1 MVVRENL
8 IKISAFFKKK
18 GSKDVCYYAQHH
30 PPVSPIPST
39 HTHTHRITHTRTCV
53 CEREIGDNDDD
64 GRGEGRESDC
74 TPYMLVTEAM
84 VEGSSK
90 AQLGEGG
97 GVKCG
102 KSGRQRERESR
113 EVARGTRLG
122 TATRVGW

>member
-1 MVVRENL
+1 MFVTTHNTTLLSPPYQALTHIHTEKRIHVR
-8 IKISAFFKKK
+8 
-18 GSKDVCYYAQHH
+18 
-30 PPVSPIPST
+30 
-39 HTHTHRITHTRTCV
+39 V
-53 CEREIGDNDDD
+53 CENEIGDNDDD
-64 GRGEGRESDC
+64 GRGGGRESKC
-74 TPYMLVTEAM
+74 TPYMLVTKAM

-90 AQLGEGG
+90 AQLEEGG